1 MNLSR
6 LVAAAGLSLVF
17 LVPALAR
24 SDTAAS
30 VADLYRQ
37 SYRLEAQQKAGQAV
51 DAMKKI
57 RARSGASY
65 FVDARTA
72 WLEYLAGRYADSER
86 SYRRAIKDK
95 PAAIEPRLGLTL
107 PLLAAHKWRELELA
121 CRDVL
126 KLDPKNAV
134 ARARLAHAY
143 YSRGNYPDS
152 ATLYR
157 RLVADYPANLDNRT
171 GLGWALARMGR
182 AREAKAIFAAVLVVS
197 PDNPNARQGM
207 ALP

>member
-6 LVAAAGLSLVF
+6 LAAATGLALVV
-17 LVPALAR
+17 LAPALAR
-24 SDTAAS
+24 SDTAAD

-37 SYRLEAQQKAGQAV
+37 SYRLEAQGKSAQAA
-51 DAMKKI
+51 DTMKKV
-57 RARSGASY
+57 RARAGSSY
-65 FVDARTA
+65 FVDARSA

-86 SYRRAIKDK
+86 AYRMAIADK
-95 PAAIEPRLGLTL
+95 PQAIEPKLGLTL
-107 PLLAAHKWRELELA
+107 PLLAQHKWRELELA

-152 ATLYR
+152 ATIYR
-157 RLVADYPANLDNRT
+157 GLVADYPADLDHQT

-182 AREAKAIFAAVLVVS
+182 GREAKAIFAAVLAVS
-197 PDNPNARQGM
+197 PDNPNAGQGM

>member
-6 LVAAAGLSLVF
+6 LAAATGFALVV
-17 LVPALAR
+17 LAPALAR
-24 SDTAAS
+24 SDTTAD

-37 SYRLEAQQKAGQAV
+37 SYRLEAQNKAAQAV

-57 RARSGASY
+57 RARGGSSY
-65 FVDARTA
+65 FADARTA
-72 WLEYLAGRYADSER
+72 WLEYLAGRYADSAR
-86 SYRRAIKDK
+86 SYRKAIADK
-95 PAAIEPRLGLTL
+95 PKAIEPKLGLTL
-107 PLLAAHKWRELELA
+107 PLLAAHKWRELEVA
-121 CRDVL
+121 CRAVL
-126 KLDPKNAV
+126 KQDPKNAI

-157 RLVADYPANLDNRT
+157 GLVADYPANLDHRT

-182 AREAKAIFAAVLVVS
+182 GREAKAIFAAVLAVS
-197 PDNPNARQGM
+197 PDNANARRGM